1 MFNFKW
7 NPVSDG
13 IKFARLGHNDLGK
26 REQGTMG
33 QKAKDK
39 DGKNKESY
47 NEPMQ
52 DKVNLQMVNH
62 LEYH

>member
-13 IKFARLGHNDLGK
+13 IKFARLGHHDFGK

-33 QKAKDK
+33 QKAKEK

-62 LEYH
+62 LEHH

>member
-13 IKFARLGHNDLGK
+13 IKFARLGHVDPGK
-26 REQGTMG
+26 REQSTMG
-33 QKAKDK
+33 QKPSKDTK
-39 DGKNKESY
+39 DGGALVST
-47 NEPMQ
+47 Q

-62 LEYH
+62 LEHH